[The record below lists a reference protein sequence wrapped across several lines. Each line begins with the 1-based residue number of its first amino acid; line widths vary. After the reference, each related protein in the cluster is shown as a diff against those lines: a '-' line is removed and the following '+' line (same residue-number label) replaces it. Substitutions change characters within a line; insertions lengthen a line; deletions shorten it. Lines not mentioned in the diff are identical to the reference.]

1 MHYFH
6 RTMHRP
12 PEESIRGGEAREKMI
27 ALNRNDPAAID
38 ERFPGL
44 KAAPEEAVKEHSAL

>member
-12 PEESIRGGEAREKMI
+12 PEESIRGGETREKMI
-27 ALNRNDPAAID
+27 ALNRKDPAAID
-38 ERFPGL
+38 ERFLGL
-44 KAAPEEAVKEHSAL
+44 KAALEEAVKDHSAL